1 MDLSELTALLTPEG
15 LRLLDDL
22 DPVDS
27 AGDVA
32 RTVSRLRKAGHSPEL
47 VSAVVGQARL
57 RVRGRAKFG
66 EFAGRML
73 FTRAGLEQ
81 ATRLAVAAQH
91 AGRFR
96 DAGIDTVVDLG
107 CGIGGDALGFAGLG
121 LRVEAVDADEVTAAI
136 AAYNLAPFGD
146 AVTVRHGSAEEFAP
160 GAASITGEP
169 AGDAASVTGVPPRDA
184 ASVPDQHAGD
194 EASGRSRGVW
204 LDPARRTSGHSETS
218 RVRPEDYSPPLDW
231 AFELARRVP
240 TGIKIGPGFDRTMIP
255 DDVEAQWVSADGSTV
270 ELVLWS
276 GALARDGVRRA
287 ALVMRGDDAWGL
299 TAAADAPDEP
309 MRDLGAF
316 VHEPDGAVIRA
327 RLIGDVARSLEAG
340 MLSDQ
345 IAYLTSDAALTS
357 PFVSSFRVR
366 EVLPA
371 EVRALSRAL
380 RERGIGRLEIKK
392 RGVDIDP
399 AALRTALK
407 LRGDESATLIL
418 TRIGTKRLAILA
430 DRVVL

>member
-1 MDLSELTALLTPEG
+1 MDLPELTALLTPEG

-22 DPVDS
+22 DPVES
-27 AGDVA
+27 TADVA
-32 RTVSRLRKAGHSPEL
+32 RTVSRLRKTGHSPEL

-57 RVRGRAKFG
+57 RVRARAKFG
-66 EFAGRML
+66 EFAERML

-96 DAGIDTVVDLG
+96 DAGIGTVADLG
-107 CGIGGDALGFAGLG
+107 CGIGGDALGFAALG
-121 LRVEAVDADEVTAAI
+121 LRVQAVDADEVTAAI
-136 AAYNLAPFGD
+136 AAYNLAPFGE
-146 AVTVRHGSAEEFAP
+146 AVTVQHGQA
-160 GAASITGEP
+160 AAS
-169 AGDAASVTGVPPRDA
+169 DL
-184 ASVPDQHAGD
+184 
-194 EASGRSRGVW
+194 SGIDGVW
-204 LDPARRTSGHSETS
+204 LDPARRTSGHSETA

-231 AFELARRVP
+231 AFDLAGRIP
-240 TGIKIGPGFDRTMIP
+240 TGIKLGPGLDRTMIP

-276 GALARDGVRRA
+276 GVLARERVRRA
-287 ALVMRGDDAWGL
+287 ALVMRGEDAWEL
-299 TAAADAPDEP
+299 TSPADAADEP
-309 MRDLGAF
+309 VRPLGAF

-327 RLIGDVARSLEAG
+327 RLIGDVARALEAG
-340 MLSDQ
+340 MLADQ

-357 PFVSSFRVR
+357 PFVASFRVR
-366 EVLPA
+366 EELPA
-371 EVRALSRAL
+371 ETRALSRAL

-407 LRGDESATLIL
+407 LRGEGSATLIL
-418 TRIGTKRLAILA
+418 TRIGSKRLAILA
-430 DRVVL
+430 DRV

>member
-1 MDLSELTALLTPEG
+1 MDLAQLTALLTPEG
-15 LRLLDDL
+15 LRLLDGL
-22 DPVDS
+22 DPVDTT
-27 AGDVA
+27 ADVA
-32 RTVSRLRKAGHSPEL
+32 RTVSQLRKAGHSPEL
-47 VSAVVGQARL
+47 VSAVVAQSRL
-57 RVRGRAKFG
+57 RVRARGKFG
-66 EFAGRML
+66 TFADRML

-96 DAGIDTVVDLG
+96 DAGLTRVADLG

-146 AVTVRHGSAEEFAP
+146 AVTVRHGSAE
-160 GAASITGEP
+160 AS
-169 AGDAASVTGVPPRDA
+169 DLSLVD
-184 ASVPDQHAGD
+184 
-194 EASGRSRGVW
+194 GVW
-204 LDPARRTSGHSETS
+204 LDPARRTSGHSETA
-218 RVRPEDYSPPLDW
+218 RVRPEDYSPSLDW
-231 AFELARRVP
+231 AFELAGRIP
-240 TGIKIGPGFDRTMIP
+240 SGIKLGPGLDRAMIP
-255 DDVEAQWVSADGSTV
+255 HDVEAQWVSADGSTI

-287 ALVMRGDDAWGL
+287 ALVLRGDDRWEL
-299 TAAADAPDEP
+299 TSATDAEDEP
-309 MRDLGAF
+309 ARPLGAF

-327 RLIGDVARSLEAG
+327 RLIGEVARSLEAG
-340 MLSDQ
+340 MLSEQ

-399 AALRTALK
+399 ATFRTALK
-407 LRGDESATLIL
+407 LRGDDSATLLL
-418 TRIGTKRLAILA
+418 TRVGSKRLTILA
-430 DRVVL
+430 DRVGA

>member
-1 MDLSELTALLTPEG
+1 MDLAQLTALLTPEG
-15 LRLLDDL
+15 LRLLDGL
-22 DPVDS
+22 DPVDTT
-27 AGDVA
+27 ADVA
-32 RTVSRLRKAGHSPEL
+32 RTVSQLRKAGHSPEL

-57 RVRGRAKFG
+57 RVRARGKFG
-66 EFAGRML
+66 TFADRML

-91 AGRFR
+91 AGRIR
-96 DAGIDTVVDLG
+96 DAGLTTVADLG
-107 CGIGGDALGFAGLG
+107 CGIGGDALGFAALG
-121 LRVEAVDADEVTAAI
+121 IRVEAVDADEVTAAI

-146 AVTVRHGSAEEFAP
+146 AVTVRHGSAE
-160 GAASITGEP
+160 ASDLSLV
-169 AGDAASVTGVPPRDA
+169 DA
-184 ASVPDQHAGD
+184 
-194 EASGRSRGVW
+194 VW
-204 LDPARRTSGHSETS
+204 LDPARRTSGHSETA
-218 RVRPEDYSPPLDW
+218 RVRPEDYSPSLEW
-231 AFELARRVP
+231 AFDLAARIP
-240 TGIKIGPGFDRTMIP
+240 SGIKLGPGLDRAMIP
-255 DDVEAQWVSADGSTV
+255 DDVEAQWVSADGSTI

-287 ALVMRGDDAWGL
+287 ALVLRGDDRWEL
-299 TAAADAPDEP
+299 TSATDAEDEP
-309 MRDLGAF
+309 ARPLGAF

-340 MLSDQ
+340 MLSEQ

-399 AALRTALK
+399 ATFRTALK
-407 LRGDESATLIL
+407 LRGDESATLLL
-418 TRIGTKRLAILA
+418 TRVGSKRLAILA
-430 DRVVL
+430 DRVGA